1 MSTFNALGLIDPLQQ
16 ALAELDYRSPT
27 AVQTQA
33 IPAVLSGADLVAEAQ
48 TGTGKTAAFALP
60 ILQNLCAEPS
70 VEDIR
75 PVRALVLVPTRELAL
90 QVTQSLD
97 AYGRYLSL
105 RTIALFGGN
114 RIEGQI
120 GQLKRGAD
128 ILVATPGRLLD
139 LLGQGI
145 FDLRQLQL
153 LVLDEADRMLDL
165 GFIADIRQ
173 LRKKMPRRCQTL
185 LFSATLSE
193 AIEQLVPEFL
203 QKPTWVRVTKR
214 NSTAKTVLQFA
225 YAVDQ
230 GDKCD
235 VLSYLIQGGQWAQA
249 LVFTRTKKRADMVAD
264 YLQSEGIDA
273 RALHGDKP
281 QRERVSVLAGFSQ
294 GKIRILVATDVAARG
309 LDIDALP
316 RVVNYDLPNVP
327 EAYVHRIG
335 RTGRAGGKGQ
345 AISLVSPDEKRYLV
359 AIEALIGRPLSIKPV
374 PYQGSNAADDDHSV
388 RASKNSRL
396 RAKLKPVAV
405 KPAPAPMPEV
415 DDTNTRAV
423 RPSLLSASKKR
434 RK

>member
-16 ALAELDYRSPT
+16 VLAELGYRSPT

-33 IPAVLSGADLVAEAQ
+33 IPAILNGADLVAEAQ

-60 ILQNLCAEPS
+60 ILQELAAEPA
-70 VEDIR
+70 VDEIR
-75 PVRALVLVPTRELAL
+75 PIRALVLVPTRELAL
-90 QVTQSLD
+90 QVTESLNT
-97 AYGRYLSL
+97 YGRYLSL
-105 RTIALFGGN
+105 RTIALYGGS
-114 RIEGQI
+114 RIESQI
-120 GQLKRGAD
+120 GQLRRGAD

-139 LLGQGI
+139 LLSQGF
-145 FDLRQLQL
+145 FDLRRLEM

-173 LRKKMPRRCQTL
+173 VRKKMPRRCQTL
-185 LFSATLSE
+185 LFSATLSA

-203 QKPTWVRVTKR
+203 QQPTWVRVTKR

-230 GDKCD
+230 SDKCD

-264 YLQSEGIDA
+264 YLQAEGIDA

-281 QRERVSVLAGFSQ
+281 QRERVGVLAGFSQ

-309 LDIDALP
+309 LDIDSLP

-345 AISLVSPDEKRYLV
+345 AISLVAPDEKRYLV

-374 PYQGSNAADDDHSV
+374 PYQGSNAADDDHSL

-396 RAKLKPVAV
+396 RAKM
-405 KPAPAPMPEV
+405 KPAPVKAAPTPMPEV

-434 RK
+434 KK